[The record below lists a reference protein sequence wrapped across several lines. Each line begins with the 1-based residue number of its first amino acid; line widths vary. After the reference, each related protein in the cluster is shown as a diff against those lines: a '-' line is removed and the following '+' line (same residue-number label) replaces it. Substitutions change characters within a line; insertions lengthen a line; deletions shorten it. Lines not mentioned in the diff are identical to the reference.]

1 MGKLSAKK
9 CFLLDMD
16 GTIYLGN
23 EMIPGADKFLEALTA
38 HGIRYIFL
46 TNNSSK
52 SKVVYLEKLRK
63 MELPATID
71 HIFTSGEATTV
82 YLNREKPGARIFL
95 LGTPALE
102 EEFVKSGF
110 TLVRERNEHPDYV
123 VLGFD
128 TTLTYEKLW
137 IGCDYIMDGVPYIA
151 THPDFVCPVEGGRVM
166 PDIGAMIEMIKYST
180 YGHVPLVI
188 GKPNRYIV
196 EAVLAKYDLRKEEV
210 VIVGDRLYTD
220 IRTGTDN
227 GMDSILVLSGETD
240 RKMLAESEFTPT
252 YVFDSVKDIIRE
264 L

>member
-38 HGIRYIFL
+38 HGVRYIFL

-63 MELPATID
+63 MKLPATID
-71 HIFTSGEATTV
+71 NIFTSGEATTV

-151 THPDFVCPVEGGRVM
+151 T
-166 PDIGAMIEMIKYST
+166 
-180 YGHVPLVI
+180 
-188 GKPNRYIV
+188 
-196 EAVLAKYDLRKEEV
+196 
-210 VIVGDRLYTD
+210 
-220 IRTGTDN
+220 
-227 GMDSILVLSGETD
+227 
-240 RKMLAESEFTPT
+240 
-252 YVFDSVKDIIRE
+252 
-264 L
+264 